1 MPIAK
6 RTASGFNLPHEKHHY
21 KILILVGLVGLW
33 LILELLGYGVFNR
46 ASQNKTVDPPPLS
59 ASKTKSFTAS
69 SVMGG
74 FTIEIPE
81 GFEVEEKFGTVIIR
95 NQTKQIRIS
104 QNSTNFNNLNDYVT
118 SLEELNKINFK
129 EESSI
134 QINNLPIK
142 LGYIEN
148 QKTYF
153 ILFQYTVYSLSTE
166 DASQYS
172 ILDQIAHSFRIQ
184 NNK

>member
-1 MPIAK
+1 MPAK
-6 RTASGFNLPHEKHHY
+6 VKKNTSSNQIPWYIYLVAATLLGGAVYVVLRPPTSSVLPTAS
-21 KILILVGLVGLW
+21 
-33 LILELLGYGVFNR
+33 
-46 ASQNKTVDPPPLS
+46 PLNQL
-59 ASKTKSFTAS
+59 APTTFRAS